1 MPTFLLKR
9 LEVLNTLGEK
19 DSIKVYI
26 YQVIE
31 ILQSNN
37 RNDENATKKSDELMT
52 WENEWLVGVT
62 LVFVDATG

>member
-9 LEVLNTLGEK
+9 LEVLNTLWEEH
-19 DSIKVYI
+19 SIKVYI

-37 RNDENATKKSDELMT
+37 KNDDNATKKSELNR
-52 WENEWLVGVT
+52 WPKQIN
-62 LVFVDATG
+62 A